1 MKNFERNGNEYKMK
15 PQLGTY
21 VPLVG
26 IFSIMALVGFVKMPE
41 SSFKWWMLGI
51 VVILMISL
59 LRAYFIIDMDRREMR
74 VRKGLFGKEV
84 TVPLESLQG
93 FSIHKLKQYGF
104 ITINVA
110 LIARY
115 KDENGKEKKVQLA
128 QSYFTKPISRIINEI
143 DEIIAVHLAQQGYKS
158 LYNHQTAVH
167 TQLRFKID
175 VITSSLKFRA
185 IGILY
190 SPTCN

>member
-21 VPLVG
+21 VPLVA
-26 IFSIMALVGFVKMPE
+26 IFAIMAIVGFVKMPE

-84 TVPLESLQG
+84 TVPLENLQG
-93 FSIHKLKQYGF
+93 FTIHKLKQYGL
-104 ITINVA
+104 ITVSVS
-110 LIARY
+110 LLARY
-115 KDENGKEKKVQLA
+115 RNEDGKEKKVQLA
-128 QSYFTKPISRIINEI
+128 QHYFTKPIQRICNEI
-143 DEIIAVHLAQQGYKS
+143 DEIIAEDH
-158 LYNHQTAVH
+158 N
-167 TQLRFKID
+167 R
-175 VITSSLKFRA
+175 
-185 IGILY
+185 
-190 SPTCN
+190 

>member
-21 VPLVG
+21 MPMLG
-26 IFSIMALVGFVKMPE
+26 IFITIGLVSFIKFPE
-41 SSFKWWMLGI
+41 SILKWWMLGI

-74 VRKGLFGKEV
+74 VRKGLLGKEV
-84 TVPLESLQG
+84 TIPLESLQG

-104 ITINVA
+104 ITVNVS

-115 KDENGKEKKVQLA
+115 KNENGKEKKAQLA
-128 QSYFTKPISRIINEI
+128 QAYFTNTIQRILNDI
-143 DEIIAVHLAQQGYKS
+143 DEIIVED
-158 LYNHQTAVH
+158 NN
-167 TQLRFKID
+167 R
-175 VITSSLKFRA
+175 
-185 IGILY
+185 
-190 SPTCN
+190 

>member
-26 IFSIMALVGFVKMPE
+26 IFSIMALVGFIKMPE

-51 VVILMISL
+51 VIILMISL
-59 LRAYFIIDMDRREMR
+59 LRASFIIDMDNREIR
-74 VRKGLFGKEV
+74 TRKGLLGKEV
-84 TVPLESLQG
+84 TIPLESLQG

-128 QSYFTKPISRIINEI
+128 QSYFTKPINRIINDI
-143 DEIIAVHLAQQGYKS
+143 DEIIAEE
-158 LYNHQTAVH
+158 NN
-167 TQLRFKID
+167 R
-175 VITSSLKFRA
+175 
-185 IGILY
+185 
-190 SPTCN
+190 

>member
-1 MKNFERNGNEYKMK
+1 MK

-26 IFSIMALVGFVKMPE
+26 IFSIMALVGFIKMPE

-59 LRAYFIIDMDRREMR
+59 LRAYFIIDMDNREIR
-74 VRKGLFGKEV
+74 TRKGLLG
-84 TVPLESLQG
+84 
-93 FSIHKLKQYGF
+93 QYGF

-128 QSYFTKPISRIINEI
+128 QSYFTKPINRIINDI
-143 DEIIAVHLAQQGYKS
+143 DEIIAVHLAQQ
-158 LYNHQTAVH
+158 
-167 TQLRFKID
+167 
-175 VITSSLKFRA
+175 
-185 IGILY
+185 
-190 SPTCN
+190 

>member
-26 IFSIMALVGFVKMPE
+26 IFSIMVLVGFIKMPE

-59 LRAYFIIDMDRREMR
+59 LRAYFIIDMDNREIR
-74 VRKGLFGKEV
+74 TRKGLLGKEV
-84 TVPLESLQG
+84 TIPLESLQG

-128 QSYFTKPISRIINEI
+128 QSYFTKPINRIINDI
-143 DEIIAVHLAQQGYKS
+143 DEIIAED
-158 LYNHQTAVH
+158 NN
-167 TQLRFKID
+167 R
-175 VITSSLKFRA
+175 
-185 IGILY
+185 
-190 SPTCN
+190 

>member
-26 IFSIMALVGFVKMPE
+26 IFAIMAIVGFVKMPE
-41 SSFKWWMLGI
+41 SSFKWWMLGV

-84 TVPLESLQG
+84 TVPLENLQG
-93 FSIHKLKQYGF
+93 FTIHKLKQYGL
-104 ITINVA
+104 ITVSVS
-110 LIARY
+110 LLARY
-115 KDENGKEKKVQLA
+115 RNEDGKEKKVQLA
-128 QSYFTKPISRIINEI
+128 QHYFTKPIQRICNEI
-143 DEIIAVHLAQQGYKS
+143 DEIIAEDH
-158 LYNHQTAVH
+158 N
-167 TQLRFKID
+167 R
-175 VITSSLKFRA
+175 
-185 IGILY
+185 
-190 SPTCN
+190 

>member
-26 IFSIMALVGFVKMPE
+26 IFFIMALVGFIKMPE

-59 LRAYFIIDMDRREMR
+59 LRAYFIIDMDNREIR
-74 VRKGLFGKEV
+74 TRKGLLGKEV
-84 TVPLESLQG
+84 TIPLESLQG

-128 QSYFTKPISRIINEI
+128 QSYFTKPINRIINDI
-143 DEIIAVHLAQQGYKS
+143 DEIIAED
-158 LYNHQTAVH
+158 NN
-167 TQLRFKID
+167 R
-175 VITSSLKFRA
+175 
-185 IGILY
+185 
-190 SPTCN
+190 

>member
-26 IFSIMALVGFVKMPE
+26 IFSIMTLVGFIKMPE

-84 TVPLESLQG
+84 TVPLENLQG
-93 FSIHKLKQYGF
+93 FTIYKLKQYGL
-104 ITINVA
+104 ITVSVS
-110 LIARY
+110 LLARY
-115 KDENGKEKKVQLA
+115 RNEDGKEKKVQLA
-128 QSYFTKPISRIINEI
+128 QRYFTKPIQRICNEI
-143 DEIIAVHLAQQGYKS
+143 DEIIANDCS
-158 LYNHQTAVH
+158 
-167 TQLRFKID
+167 I
-175 VITSSLKFRA
+175 
-185 IGILY
+185 
-190 SPTCN
+190 

>member
-26 IFSIMALVGFVKMPE
+26 IFSIMALVGFLKMPE

-74 VRKGLFGKEV
+74 IRKGLFGKEV

-93 FSIHKLKQYGF
+93 FTIHKLKQYGF
-104 ITINVA
+104 ITVSVS
-110 LIARY
+110 LHARY
-115 KDENGKEKKVQLA
+115 RNEDGKEKKVQLA
-128 QSYFTKPISRIINEI
+128 QHYFTKPIQRICNEI
-143 DEIIAVHLAQQGYKS
+143 DEIIADDSGL
-158 LYNHQTAVH
+158 
-167 TQLRFKID
+167 
-175 VITSSLKFRA
+175 
-185 IGILY
+185 
-190 SPTCN
+190 

>member
-26 IFSIMALVGFVKMPE
+26 IFSIMALVGFIKMPD

-59 LRAYFIIDMDRREMR
+59 LRAYFIIDMDNREIR
-74 VRKGLFGKEV
+74 TRKGLLGKEV
-84 TVPLESLQG
+84 TIPLESLQG

-128 QSYFTKPISRIINEI
+128 QSYFTKPINRIINDI
-143 DEIIAVHLAQQGYKS
+143 DEIIAEDH
-158 LYNHQTAVH
+158 N
-167 TQLRFKID
+167 R
-175 VITSSLKFRA
+175 
-185 IGILY
+185 
-190 SPTCN
+190 

>member
-26 IFSIMALVGFVKMPE
+26 IFSIMALVGFIKMPE

-59 LRAYFIIDMDRREMR
+59 LRAYFIIDMDNREIR
-74 VRKGLFGKEV
+74 TRKGLLG
-84 TVPLESLQG
+84 
-93 FSIHKLKQYGF
+93 QYGF

-128 QSYFTKPISRIINEI
+128 QSYFTKPINRIINDI
-143 DEIIAVHLAQQGYKS
+143 DEIIAVHLAQQ
-158 LYNHQTAVH
+158 
-167 TQLRFKID
+167 
-175 VITSSLKFRA
+175 
-185 IGILY
+185 
-190 SPTCN
+190 

>member
-1 MKNFERNGNEYKMK
+1 MKKFERNGNEYKMK

-26 IFSIMALVGFVKMPE
+26 IFSIMTLVGFIKMPE

-84 TVPLESLQG
+84 TVPLENLQG
-93 FSIHKLKQYGF
+93 FTIYKLKQYGL
-104 ITINVA
+104 ITVSVS
-110 LIARY
+110 LLVRY
-115 KDENGKEKKVQLA
+115 RNEDGKEKKVQLA
-128 QSYFTKPISRIINEI
+128 QSYFTKPIQRICNEI
-143 DEIIAVHLAQQGYKS
+143 DEIIANDCS
-158 LYNHQTAVH
+158 
-167 TQLRFKID
+167 I
-175 VITSSLKFRA
+175 
-185 IGILY
+185 
-190 SPTCN
+190 